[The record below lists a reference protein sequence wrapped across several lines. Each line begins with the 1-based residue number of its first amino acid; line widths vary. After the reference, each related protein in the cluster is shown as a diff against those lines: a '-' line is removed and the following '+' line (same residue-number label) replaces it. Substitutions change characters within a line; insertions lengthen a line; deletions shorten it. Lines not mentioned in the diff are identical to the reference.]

1 VSTREIPGRRGLAP
15 LPDPSWRERGRDSLV
30 ANRRVWIDVGAV
42 TALAAVVRLTTL
54 GLQSYELD
62 EAATL
67 YVINGSFG
75 DMLDGVARYES
86 TPPLYYVLAW
96 VWAQAFGTGEVGLR
110 LLSALAGVAIVPIV
124 YAVGRTLASHRIGL
138 VAAAIV
144 ATNPYLVFYSQ
155 EVRSYALYA
164 LLSAA
169 SVLCC
174 VLTIRDP
181 RARTLGLWAAVSLAA
196 LATHYFALFQLVG
209 EVVALAV
216 FGVPRRLLAGA
227 AAALGLV
234 SIPLLPLVRHQATQG
249 HVDWIGA
256 SGLVERMRV
265 TAETFTLGATFKGT
279 LPHSVLAVCG
289 LFAVVIACAIVTAV
303 VLLIRRAGIDE
314 RRAAV
319 VCGVIAA
326 VAIGLPLIGALGP
339 ADYFIHK
346 NLIPVV
352 PLLAVVLAAGLA
364 CRRAGRAGIAG
375 AVALVLTGSALTVLS
390 FAVPS
395 LRRPDI
401 RLVSRQL
408 GPPVRERVL
417 VFIPRWR
424 LLLEHYQGKLDD
436 LPPAGRRVSEVDVFT
451 AGPSIPGDTVPRGFR
466 LTRVQHGHPFTVF
479 TFRSQ
484 RPLAVTSARLG
495 RRTFAESGL
504 QPTAV
509 VQTPR

>member
-1 VSTREIPGRRGLAP
+1 V
-15 LPDPSWRERGRDSLV
+15 V
-30 ANRRVWIDVGAV
+30 ANRRRTWVDVLVV
-42 TALAAVVRLTTL
+42 TALAGVLRLPTL
-54 GLQSYELD
+54 GLQSYEFD

-86 TPPLYYVLAW
+86 TPPLYYLLAW
-96 VWAQAFGTGEVGLR
+96 VWAQAFGTGEAGLR
-110 LLSALAGVAIVPIV
+110 LLSALAGVATVPVV

-174 VLTIRDP
+174 VRAIRDP

-196 LATHYFALFQLVG
+196 IATHYFALFPLIG

-216 FGVPRRLLAGA
+216 FGVPRRLLARA
-227 AAALGLV
+227 VAALGLA
-234 SIPLLPLVRHQATQG
+234 SIALVPLVRHQAAEG

-256 SGLVERMRV
+256 SGLVQRMRV
-265 TAETFTLGATFKGT
+265 TAETFTLGATFRGT

-289 LFAVVIACAIVTAV
+289 LFAVVIGCAMVAAV
-303 VLLIRRAGIDE
+303 ILLIRRAEVDE

-319 VCGVIAA
+319 VCGLIAA
-326 VAIGLPLIGALGP
+326 IAIGLPLIGALGP

-352 PLLAVVLAAGLA
+352 PLFAVMLGAGLA
-364 CRRAGRAGIAG
+364 CRRAGRVGLAG
-375 AVALVLTGSALTVLS
+375 AVALTLTGIALTVMS
-390 FAVPS
+390 FTAPS
-395 LRRPDI
+395 LHRPDL
-401 RLVSRQL
+401 RQVSHRL
-408 GPPVRERVL
+408 GPAVRDRVL
-417 VFIPRWR
+417 VFVPRWR

-436 LPPAGRRVSEVDVFT
+436 LPPGGRRVTEVDVFT
-451 AGPSIPGDTVPRGFR
+451 AGMSIPGDTVPPGFR
-466 LTRVQHGHPFTVF
+466 RTRVQHGDTFTIF
-479 TFRSQ
+479 TFRSR
-484 RPLAVTSARLG
+484 RPLTVTSNRLG
-495 RRTFAESGL
+495 RRTFGESGL
-504 QPTAV
+504 QPIAV
-509 VQTPR
+509 VQAER